1 MSRLLCFARSLSLGL
16 ALGLL
21 CLATPLFAQDPA
33 TAEPAATQPAGE
45 PAPALPAPE
54 IPAGNETAPK
64 PKADDHGH
72 GDHDHEKGDHG
83 HGEQGVKGDDE
94 HGAGHGGASM
104 GHQMPVWATIPF
116 IVILLAIAVFPLV
129 NEHWWEHNSNKGIVS
144 AVLALPVAA
153 YLLIGYGHDGW
164 HELEHKILEYIS
176 FIAMLGALFIISGG
190 IYVKGSLSGTPIV
203 NTLMLALGASIASF
217 VGTTG
222 ASMLLIRPLL
232 RANASRANK
241 THIVVF
247 FIFIVSNCGGL
258 LTPLGDPPLFLGFLS
273 GVPFTWTFRL
283 WQQWL
288 LVNLVLLVVFNIYDQ
303 IVLNK
308 EEKERPGSQLEQV
321 QQHEPF
327 GIAGG
332 FNIGLLLAVVAV
344 IYASGQGIG
353 NGGAKWPV
361 GIAEVLLA
369 GIAVIS
375 YFRTPKAIHE
385 ANHFSFTPINE
396 VAILFAGIFI
406 TMTPALLI
414 LNANGA
420 KLGVNEPWEF
430 FWASGILSS
439 FLDNAP
445 TYLTFAATA
454 CGMQNIPLEGAFLA
468 EFLRREGSEITLAA
482 ISCGSVFMGANTYIG
497 NGPNFMVKAIAEQ
510 RGVKMPS
517 FFGYM
522 AYSGAILLPVF
533 VLVTLLFFRG

>member
-72 GDHDHEKGDHG
+72 DDHDHDNGDHG
-83 HGEQGVKGDDE
+83 HGEQGVKGGDE

-203 NTLMLALGASIASF
+203 NTLVLALGASIASF

-396 VAILFAGIFI
+396 VAILFAGIFN

-414 LNANGA
+414 LNAKGA

-454 CGMQNIPLEGAFLA
+454 CGMENIPLEGAFLA

-482 ISCGSVFMGANTYIG
+482 ISCGAVFMGANTYIG